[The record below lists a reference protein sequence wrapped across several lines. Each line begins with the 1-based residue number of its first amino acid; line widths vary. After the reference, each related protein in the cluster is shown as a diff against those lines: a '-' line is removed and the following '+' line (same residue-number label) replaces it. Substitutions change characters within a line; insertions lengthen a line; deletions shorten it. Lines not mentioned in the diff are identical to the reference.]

1 MQIISQIKIDGK
13 WVNQELIPKEKALE
27 IIAETICI
35 AVSNAGFAI
44 NGKRK
49 PPEAGKEGQANAQRI
64 YSRSASWNCS
74 GI

>member
-44 NGKRK
+44 NEK
-49 PPEAGKEGQANAQRI
+49 KETA
-64 YSRSASWNCS
+64 
-74 GI
+74 